1 MAGPRTGDDIRDR
14 LRLPIAFGV
23 FAIWCAAGVTAL
35 VRTDAQVFIIAS
47 GPFTILCGYLFTDG
61 LFRRAQNGRSSNGG

>member
-1 MAGPRTGDDIRDR
+1 MAGRQTGDEIRDR

-35 VRTDAQVFIIAS
+35 IRTDAQVFIVAS
-47 GPFTILCGYLFTDG
+47 GPMTILCGYLFTEG
-61 LFRRAQNGRSSNGG
+61 LFRRAQNGTNGDG